1 MPKRFP
7 FTKGAI
13 EALEARDTESKRREA
28 EDFYAEC
35 IRLKLKDLN

>member
-13 EALEARDTESKRREA
+13 EARETDSKRREA